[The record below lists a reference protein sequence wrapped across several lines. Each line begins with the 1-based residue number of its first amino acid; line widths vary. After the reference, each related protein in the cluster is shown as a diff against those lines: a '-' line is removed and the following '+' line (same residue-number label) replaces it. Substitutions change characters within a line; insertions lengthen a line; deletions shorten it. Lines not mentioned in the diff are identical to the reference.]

1 MPDVAIESRAPETA
15 SAEATYADAVAA
27 GLREAMREDERVWV
41 LGEDVAEG
49 GAYGATQ
56 GLREEFGAQRVRNTP
71 ISETAIVGFSVGAA
85 ITGTRPVPEIMH
97 MDFIACAM
105 DQVVNQLAKIRYMV
119 GGKTAAPVT
128 LRCGV
133 GGWLQ
138 AAAQH
143 SQSLEAW
150 FAHIPGLK
158 VAAAAEPADIKGVLQ
173 SAIRDDNP
181 TIVLEPLALYPTK
194 GELPAGPL
202 ERPVGRASRKREGSD
217 VTLVTWGGAV
227 PHVLRAADQLA
238 QGGIEADVIDLLWL
252 HPFDRESLLE
262 SVARTH
268 YVVVV
273 HQAYRRAGFGAE
285 IAAFLA
291 EEAHGDLHAPVRRVA
306 ALDVP
311 VPFAPSLEDYVLP
324 SAERIVHAVES
335 LD

>member
-1 MPDVAIESRAPETA
+1 MPDVAIDPNATETA
-15 SAEATYADAVAA
+15 AAEATYADAVAA

-56 GLREEFGAQRVRNTP
+56 GLRDEFGAKRVRNTP

-85 ITGTRPVPEIMH
+85 MTGTRPVPEIMH

-105 DQVVNQLAKIRYMV
+105 DQVVNQLAKVRYMV
-119 GGKTAAPVT
+119 GGKTTVPVT
-128 LRCGV
+128 VRCGV

-158 VAAAAEPADIKGVLQ
+158 VAAAAEPADIKGVLL

-181 TIVLEPLALYPTK
+181 TIVMESLALYPSK
-194 GELPAGPL
+194 GHVPDGPV
-202 ERPVGRASRKREGSD
+202 ERPVGRAARKREGSD
-217 VTLVTWGGAV
+217 VTIITWGGAV
-227 PHVLRAADQLA
+227 PQVMRSAEQLA
-238 QGGIEADVIDLLWL
+238 ARGIHAEVLDLLWL
-252 HPFDRESLLE
+252 YPFDREALLE

-268 YVVVV
+268 YAVVV
-273 HQAYRRAGFGAE
+273 HQAYERGGFGAE
-285 IAAFLA
+285 IAAFLGEHA
-291 EEAHGDLHAPVRRVA
+291 RGDLDAPVRRVGG
-306 ALDVP
+306 LDVP
-311 VPFAPSLEDYVLP
+311 VPFAPSLEEYVLP
-324 SAERIVHAVES
+324 GPERIIRAVES

>member
-1 MPDVAIESRAPETA
+1 MPDPAIDTEAVETA
-15 SAEATYADAVAA
+15 AHEMTYADAVAA
-27 GLREAMREDERVWV
+27 GLRDAMRDDDRVWV

-56 GLREEFGAQRVRNTP
+56 GLRDEFGAGRVRNTP
-71 ISETAIVGFSVGAA
+71 ISENAIVGFAVGAS
-85 ITGTRPVPEIMH
+85 ITGTRPVAEIMH

-150 FAHIPGLK
+150 FTHIPGLK
-158 VAAAAEPADIKGVLQ
+158 VAAAAQPADIRGVLL

-181 TIVLEPLALYPTK
+181 TIVLESLALYPTK
-194 GELPAGPL
+194 GEVPDGPV
-202 ERPVGRASRKREGSD
+202 ERPVGRADRKREGSD
-217 VTLVTWGGAV
+217 VTLITWGGAV
-227 PHVLRAADQLA
+227 PQVLKAAGELA
-238 QGGIEADVIDLLWL
+238 DKGIQAEVVDLLWL
-252 HPFDRESLLE
+252 YPFDREAMLE
-262 SVARTH
+262 SVSRTH
-268 YVVVV
+268 YAVVV
-273 HQAYRRAGFGAE
+273 HQAYGRAGLGAE
-285 IAAFLA
+285 IAAFLS
-291 EEAHGDLHAPVRRVA
+291 EEAHGDLDAPVRRVA

-311 VPFAPSLEDYVLP
+311 VPFAPKLEEYVLP
-324 SAERIVHAVES
+324 SAERIVRAVES